1 MTQTN
6 EKVAPA
12 ATETTRRMNP
22 ASFTRFN
29 MTRKNRVIAYILDR
43 IEATRHP
50 LALLCVLLGY
60 GFASAGNIIPAV
72 ICAALGLAA
81 ADGPEVFYR
90 FLHHVRAAEDAALN
104 GIEPDGTYVGDGVP
118 RDQGGHEYEPL
129 SWPEGLRRI

>member
-29 MTRKNRVIAYILDR
+29 MTRKNRVIAYILDH

-50 LALLCVLLGY
+50 LVLLCVLGGY
-60 GFASAGNIIPAV
+60 GFASAGNFVPAFV
-72 ICAALGLAA
+72 CAGLGLVLSE
-81 ADGPEVFYR
+81 GPEVFYR
-90 FLHHVRAAEDAALN
+90 WLHHVQAAEDAALA
-104 GIEPDGTYVGDGVP
+104 GHEPDGHYVGDGVP

-129 SWPEGLRRI
+129 SWGALIRI